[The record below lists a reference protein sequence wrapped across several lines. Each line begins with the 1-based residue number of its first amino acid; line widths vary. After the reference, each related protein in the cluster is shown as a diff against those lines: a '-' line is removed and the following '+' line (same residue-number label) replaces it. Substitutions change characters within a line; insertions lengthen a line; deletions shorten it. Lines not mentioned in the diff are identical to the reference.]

1 MDFTQC
7 LNSCCARN
15 VKQTFRMHALV
26 NIQSVSLGP
35 DCDGLFNEKSAMVC
49 IYMTVISCHCFFFVV
64 VLVAVFWY
72 KH

>member
-1 MDFTQC
+1 MEFTQC
-7 LNSCCARN
+7 LNSCSARN
-15 VKQTFRMHALV
+15 VKQTFHMHTVV

-49 IYMTVISCHCFFFVV
+49 VYMMVISPPCFFFV
-64 VLVAVFWY
+64 VLVAVFCS